1 MSKSPKISIGYYEEL
16 KRQVEN
22 TPNKN
27 IVSPIEYF
35 ENSTYIYLIYGS
47 NLRSNTP
54 EKENER
60 NELAFEI
67 VHNTKET
74 ARNTFLSNLNSRKVD
89 KLIKQFTINVD
100 ECNDNAQKNL
110 NKILDDITKCKHS
123 IEIHKKKN
131 EMLIEQLAEINNSC
145 KNIENELRNKNEDI
159 NKLQIK
165 FEKFTQIKPIFEEL
179 IRSFPDEE
187 PKDLITGIKNINL
200 FWYFIF
206 IIFFKFWI
214 F

>member
-16 KRQVEN
+16 KREVEN
-22 TPNKN
+22 ISASKIINQALDVG
-27 IVSPIEYF
+27 I
-35 ENSTYIYLIYGS
+35 
-47 NLRSNTP
+47 NLSSNTP

-123 IEIHKKKN
+123 IEIHKK
-131 EMLIEQLAEINNSC
+131 
-145 KNIENELRNKNEDI
+145 
-159 NKLQIK
+159 NKL
-165 FEKFTQIKPIFEEL
+165 L
-179 IRSFPDEE
+179 A
-187 PKDLITGIKNINL
+187 
-200 FWYFIF
+200 
-206 IIFFKFWI
+206 
-214 F
+214 

>member
-22 TPNKN
+22 ISASKIINQALD
-27 IVSPIEYF
+27 V
-35 ENSTYIYLIYGS
+35 GS

-123 IEIHKKKN
+123 IEIHKKK
-131 EMLIEQLAEINNSC
+131 MKC
-145 KNIENELRNKNEDI
+145 
-159 NKLQIK
+159 
-165 FEKFTQIKPIFEEL
+165 
-179 IRSFPDEE
+179 
-187 PKDLITGIKNINL
+187 
-200 FWYFIF
+200 
-206 IIFFKFWI
+206 
-214 F
+214 

>member
-22 TPNKN
+22 ISASKIINQALD
-27 IVSPIEYF
+27 V
-35 ENSTYIYLIYGS
+35 GS

-110 NKILDDITKCKHS
+110 NKILDDITKCKHT
-123 IEIHKKKN
+123 IEIHKKK
-131 EMLIEQLAEINNSC
+131 MKC
-145 KNIENELRNKNEDI
+145 
-159 NKLQIK
+159 
-165 FEKFTQIKPIFEEL
+165 
-179 IRSFPDEE
+179 
-187 PKDLITGIKNINL
+187 
-200 FWYFIF
+200 
-206 IIFFKFWI
+206 
-214 F
+214 

>member
-22 TPNKN
+22 ISASKIINQA
-27 IVSPIEYF
+27 
-35 ENSTYIYLIYGS
+35 LDAGS

-123 IEIHKKKN
+123 IEIHKKK
-131 EMLIEQLAEINNSC
+131 MKC
-145 KNIENELRNKNEDI
+145 
-159 NKLQIK
+159 
-165 FEKFTQIKPIFEEL
+165 
-179 IRSFPDEE
+179 
-187 PKDLITGIKNINL
+187 
-200 FWYFIF
+200 
-206 IIFFKFWI
+206 
-214 F
+214 

>member
-1 MSKSPKISIGYYEEL
+1 MSKSPPKISIGYYEEL

-22 TPNKN
+22 ISASKIINQALD
-27 IVSPIEYF
+27 V
-35 ENSTYIYLIYGS
+35 GS

-131 EMLIEQLAEINNSC
+131 EMLVEQLAEINNSC

-165 FEKFTQIKPIFEEL
+165 KIY
-179 IRSFPDEE
+179 S
-187 PKDLITGIKNINL
+187 N
-200 FWYFIF
+200 
-206 IIFFKFWI
+206 
-214 F
+214 

>member
-22 TPNKN
+22 ISASKIINQALD
-27 IVSPIEYF
+27 V
-35 ENSTYIYLIYGS
+35 GS

-100 ECNDNAQKNL
+100 QCNDNAQKNL
-110 NKILDDITKCKHS
+110 NKILDDITKCKHT
-123 IEIHKKKN
+123 IEIHKKK
-131 EMLIEQLAEINNSC
+131 MKC
-145 KNIENELRNKNEDI
+145 
-159 NKLQIK
+159 
-165 FEKFTQIKPIFEEL
+165 
-179 IRSFPDEE
+179 
-187 PKDLITGIKNINL
+187 
-200 FWYFIF
+200 
-206 IIFFKFWI
+206 
-214 F
+214 

>member
-22 TPNKN
+22 ISASKIINQALD
-27 IVSPIEYF
+27 V
-35 ENSTYIYLIYGS
+35 GS

-100 ECNDNAQKNL
+100 QCNDNAQKNL

-123 IEIHKKKN
+123 IEIHKKK
-131 EMLIEQLAEINNSC
+131 MKC
-145 KNIENELRNKNEDI
+145 
-159 NKLQIK
+159 
-165 FEKFTQIKPIFEEL
+165 
-179 IRSFPDEE
+179 
-187 PKDLITGIKNINL
+187 
-200 FWYFIF
+200 
-206 IIFFKFWI
+206 
-214 F
+214 